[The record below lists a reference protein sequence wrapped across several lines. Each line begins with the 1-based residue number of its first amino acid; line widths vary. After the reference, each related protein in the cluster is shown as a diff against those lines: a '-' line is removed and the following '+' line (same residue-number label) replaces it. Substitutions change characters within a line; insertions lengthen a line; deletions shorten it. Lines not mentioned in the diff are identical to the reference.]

1 MIYALRRNKMEANN
15 NTQILPVLPIRGLP
29 VFPYMI
35 ISFDVGREK
44 SVKAM
49 ERAVAE
55 NQTIFMVAQKNPADE
70 KVTDENVYRVGTI
83 GKVKQLLRLPENEIR
98 VLVEGVKRAELIRFT
113 GNKEYMEAEVMER
126 NSVTDENDDEERIA
140 TEAVMRKLKSQ
151 VGEYFA
157 ESGKGHGEAVS
168 SLVGV
173 KDADRFSDVVG
184 ANVPFQLEDKQKILS
199 EFVVI
204 DRLYLL
210 MELMNKEMQI
220 LQVERKISKKVRKTI
235 DKSQKDYYL
244 REQIKAIQD
253 ELGDKDST
261 VEEVEDYIEQLTE
274 ANVPEEVMKKA
285 NKELSK
291 LRKMHAGNPE
301 ASVIRNYVETLIEI
315 PWNKPT
321 EEIIDLE
328 RAENI
333 LEDEHYGLKKVKERI
348 LEFLAIRKLS
358 PEIKSPILCLVGPPG
373 VGKTSIAKSIAEAV
387 GRKYVR
393 ISLGGVRDEADIRG
407 HRKTYIGAMPGRII
421 NALKQAGSSNPLI
434 LLDEID
440 KMSADFKGDP
450 SAALLEV
457 LDAEQN
463 HAFRDHF
470 VEIPFDLSKVMFVA
484 TANSLDTIDRTLLDR
499 MEVISLSG
507 YTEEEKVNI
516 AYRYLFP
523 KQLKNHGLKKSN
535 VKISNEMFGVIAE
548 KYTKEAGVRGLERQI
563 AKLLRKIAKLIV
575 SENKKSVTISK
586 KNLEKFLGR
595 GIYKP
600 SEMNEQNIVGVATG
614 LAWTPYGG
622 DTLFIEVNS
631 MKGSGNIELTGS
643 LGDVMKESAKAAI
656 SYIRS
661 KTSELGIDEEFYK
674 NTDIHIHVPE
684 GATPKDGPSA
694 GITMA
699 TALVSSL
706 TGKAVNR
713 NVAMTGEITLRG
725 RVLPIG
731 GLKEKVLAA
740 YSAGIRTIIIPSE
753 NKPDLDDIPE
763 NIRKEIKFV
772 SAQHI
777 DTVLKTALVK

>member
-1 MIYALRRNKMEANN
+1 MEKDIK
-15 NTQILPVLPIRGLP
+15 ILPVLPIRGLP

-35 ISFDVGREK
+35 VSFDVGREK

-55 NQTIFMVAQKNPADE
+55 NQTIFMIAQKNPADE
-70 KVTDENVYRVGTI
+70 KVTNENVFKIGVI

-98 VLVEGVKRAELIRFT
+98 VLVEGVKRAEFIRFT
-113 GNKEYMEAEVMER
+113 ENSEYMEAEVIEKD
-126 NSVTDENDDEERIA
+126 SVTDENDEEERIA
-140 TEAVMRKLKSQ
+140 TEAVMRKLKAQ
-151 VGEYFA
+151 VGDYFA
-157 ESGKGHGEAVS
+157 ESGRGHNDAVS

-173 KDADRFSDVVG
+173 KDADRFCDIVG
-184 ANVPFQLEDKQKILS
+184 ANVPFQLEDKQAILS

-220 LQVERKISKKVRKTI
+220 LEVERKISKKVRKTI

-261 VEEVEDYIEQLTE
+261 VEEVEDYLEQLNE
-274 ANVPEEVMKKA
+274 AGVPEIVMKKA
-285 NKELSK
+285 EKELSK

-301 ASVIRNYVETLIEI
+301 ASVIRNYIEMLIEI
-315 PWNKPT
+315 PWSNET
-321 EEIIDLE
+321 EEVIDLE
-328 RAENI
+328 RAEKI
-333 LEDEHYGLKKVKERI
+333 LDDEHYGLEKVKERI

-373 VGKTSIAKSIAEAV
+373 VGKTSIARSIAEAV
-387 GRKYVR
+387 GRNYVR

-421 NALKQAGSSNPLI
+421 NALKNAGSKNPLI

-440 KMSADFKGDP
+440 KMGMDFKGDP

-457 LDAEQN
+457 LDSEQN
-463 HAFRDHF
+463 SAFRDHF
-470 VEIPFDLSKVMFVA
+470 VELPFDLSKVMFVA
-484 TANSLDTIDRTLLDR
+484 TANTLDTIDRTLLDR
-499 MEVISLSG
+499 MEVINLSG
-507 YTEEEKVNI
+507 YTTDEKIHI
-516 AYRYLFP
+516 ASRHLFP

-535 VKISNEMFGVIAE
+535 VKITDEMFGVIAE
-548 KYTKEAGVRGLERQI
+548 KYTKEAGVRNLERQI
-563 AKLLRKIAKLIV
+563 ANMLRKIAKMIV
-575 SENKKSVTISK
+575 SEGKKSVSVSGRNI
-586 KNLEKFLGR
+586 EKLLGR
-595 GIYKP
+595 AKFKP
-600 SEMNEQNIVGVATG
+600 SEMNDKNIVGVATG
-614 LAWTPYGG
+614 LAWTPFGG

-631 MKGSGNIELTGS
+631 MKGSGNLELTGS

-656 SYIRS
+656 SYIRGNA
-661 KTSELGIDEEFYK
+661 TDLGVDADFYK

-694 GITMA
+694 GITIA

-706 TGKAVNR
+706 TKAPVKR
-713 NVAMTGEITLRG
+713 DVAMTGEITLRG

-731 GLKEKVLAA
+731 GLKEKALAA
-740 YSAGIRTIIIPSE
+740 YGAGIRTIIIPSE
-753 NKPDLDDIPE
+753 NVKDLDDIDK
-763 NIRKEIKFV
+763 NIRDEINFV
-772 SAQHI
+772 AV
-777 DTVLKTALVK
+777 DNVEKVLKTALQK

>member
-1 MIYALRRNKMEANN
+1 MESNN

-55 NQTIFMVAQKNPADE
+55 NQTIFMIAQKNPADE
-70 KVTDENVYRVGTI
+70 KVTDDNVYRVGTI

-113 GNKEYMEAEVMER
+113 DNADYMEAEVMER
-126 NSVTDENDDEERIA
+126 NSVADENDEEERIA

-157 ESGKGHGEAVS
+157 ESGRGHSDAVS

-184 ANVPFQLEDKQKILS
+184 ANVPFQLEDKQAILS

-220 LQVERKISKKVRKTI
+220 LEVERKISKKVRKTI

-261 VEEVEDYIEQLTE
+261 AQEVEDYLEQLE
-274 ANVPEEVMKKA
+274 NANVPDFVMKKA
-285 NKELSK
+285 EKELSK

-301 ASVIRNYVETLIEI
+301 ASVIRNYIETLIEI
-315 PWNKPT
+315 PWSKET

-328 RAENI
+328 RAQNI
-333 LEDEHYGLKKVKERI
+333 LEDEHYGMKKVKERI

-358 PEIKSPILCLVGPPG
+358 PDIKSPILCLVGPPG
-373 VGKTSIAKSIAEAV
+373 VGKTSIARSIAEAV
-387 GRKYVR
+387 GRNYVR

-421 NALKQAGSSNPLI
+421 NALKNAGSKNPLI

-440 KMSADFKGDP
+440 KMGMDFKGDP

-463 HAFRDHF
+463 NAFRDHF
-470 VEIPFDLSKVMFVA
+470 VELPFDLSKVMFVA
-484 TANSLDTIDRTLLDR
+484 TANTLDTIDRTLLDR
-499 MEVISLSG
+499 MEVINLSG
-507 YTEEEKVNI
+507 YTTDEKIHI
-516 AYRYLFP
+516 ASRHLFP

-535 VKISNEMFGVIAE
+535 VKINDEMFGVIAE
-548 KYTKEAGVRGLERQI
+548 KYTKEAGVRNLERQI
-563 AKLLRKIAKLIV
+563 ANMLRKIAKMIV
-575 SENKKSVTISK
+575 SENKKSVSVS
-586 KNLEKFLGR
+586 NRNVEKLLGR
-595 GIYKP
+595 AKYKP
-600 SEMNEQNIVGVATG
+600 SEMNDKNIVGVATG
-614 LAWTPYGG
+614 LAWTPFGG

-656 SYIRS
+656 SYIRGNA
-661 KTSELGIDEEFYK
+661 KELGIDADFYK

-694 GITMA
+694 GITIA

-706 TGKAVNR
+706 TGVPVKR
-713 NVAMTGEITLRG
+713 DVAMTGEITLRG

-731 GLKEKVLAA
+731 GLKEKALAA
-740 YSAGIRTIIIPSE
+740 YTAGIRTIIIPSE
-753 NKPDLDDIPE
+753 NKNDLEEIDKT
-763 NIRKEIKFV
+763 IRNEINFV
-772 SAQHI
+772 AVESVEK
-777 DTVLKTALVK
+777 VLKTALAGKEDK

>member
-1 MIYALRRNKMEANN
+1 MEANN

-35 ISFDVGREK
+35 VSFDVGREK

-55 NQTIFMVAQKNPADE
+55 NQLIFMIAQKNPADE
-70 KVTDENVYRVGTI
+70 KVNNDNVYTVGTI
-83 GKVKQLLRLPENEIR
+83 GRVKQLLRLPENEIR
-98 VLVEGVKRAELIRFT
+98 VLVEGIKRAEFVRFT
-113 GNKEYMEAEVMER
+113 DNKEYMEAEVIER
-126 NSVTDENDDEERIA
+126 DSVTDENDQEEAIA
-140 TEAVMRKLKSQ
+140 TEAVMRKLKAQ
-151 VGEYFA
+151 VGDYFA
-157 ESGKGHGEAVS
+157 ESGKVHGEAVS

-184 ANVPFQLEDKQKILS
+184 ANVPFQLEDKQAILS

-261 VEEVEDYIEQLTE
+261 VEEVEDYLEQLE
-274 ANVPEEVMKKA
+274 NANVPDFVMKKA
-285 NKELSK
+285 EKELSK

-301 ASVIRNYVETLIEI
+301 ASVIRNYIETLIEI
-315 PWNKPT
+315 PWNKET
-321 EEIIDLE
+321 EEVIDLE

-333 LEDEHYGLKKVKERI
+333 LEEQHYGMKKVKERI

-358 PEIKSPILCLVGPPG
+358 PDIKSPILCLVGPPG
-373 VGKTSIAKSIAEAV
+373 VGKTSIARSIAESV
-387 GRKYVR
+387 GRNYVR

-421 NALKQAGSSNPLI
+421 NALKNAGSKNPLI

-440 KMSADFKGDP
+440 KMGADFKGDP

-463 HAFRDHF
+463 NAFRDHF
-470 VEIPFDLSKVMFVA
+470 VELPFDLSKVMFVA

-499 MEVISLSG
+499 MEVIHLSG
-507 YTEEEKVNI
+507 YTTDEKIHI
-516 AYRYLFP
+516 ASRHLFP

-535 VKISNEMFGVIAE
+535 VKISDEMFGVIAE
-548 KYTKEAGVRGLERQI
+548 KYTKEAGVRNLERQI
-563 AKLLRKIAKLIV
+563 ANMLRKIAKMIV
-575 SENKKSVTISK
+575 SENKKSVSVSGRNI
-586 KNLEKFLGR
+586 EKLLGR
-595 GIYKP
+595 AKFKP
-600 SEMNEQNIVGVATG
+600 SEMNDKNIVGVATG
-614 LAWTPYGG
+614 LAWTPFGG

-661 KTSELGIDEEFYK
+661 KATELGIDADFYK

-694 GITMA
+694 GITIA

-706 TGKAVNR
+706 TKAPVKR
-713 NVAMTGEITLRG
+713 DVAMTGEITLRG

-731 GLKEKVLAA
+731 GLKEKALAA
-740 YSAGIRTIIIPSE
+740 YTAGIRTIIIPSE
-753 NKPDLDDIPE
+753 NKNDLEDIDKT
-763 NIRKEIKFV
+763 IRDEINFV
-772 SAQHI
+772 AV
-777 DTVLKTALVK
+777 DNVEKVLKTALAGKGDK

>member
-1 MIYALRRNKMEANN
+1 MEKD
-15 NTQILPVLPIRGLP
+15 IKVLPVLPVRGLP

-35 ISFDVGREK
+35 VSFDVGREK

-70 KVTDENVYRVGTI
+70 KVTNENVYEIGVV

-98 VLVEGVKRAELIRFT
+98 VLVEGVKRAEFIRFT
-113 GNKEYMEAEVMER
+113 ENEEYIEAEVIEKD
-126 NSVTDENDDEERIA
+126 SVSDENDEEERIA
-140 TEAVMRKLKSQ
+140 TEAVMRKLKTQ
-151 VGEYFA
+151 VGDYFA
-157 ESGKGHGEAVS
+157 ESGKVHSEAVS

-173 KDADRFSDVVG
+173 KDADRFCDIVG
-184 ANVPFQLEDKQKILS
+184 ANVPFQLEDKQAILS

-220 LQVERKISKKVRKTI
+220 LQIERKISKKVRKTI

-261 VEEVEDYIEQLTE
+261 AQEVEDYLEQLNE
-274 ANVPEEVMKKA
+274 ANVPENVMKKA
-285 NKELSK
+285 EKELSK

-301 ASVIRNYVETLIEI
+301 ASVIRNYIETLIEI
-315 PWNKPT
+315 PWSKET

-328 RAENI
+328 RAEKI
-333 LEDEHYGLKKVKERI
+333 LDDEHYGLEKVKERI

-358 PEIKSPILCLVGPPG
+358 PDIKSPILCLVGPPG
-373 VGKTSIAKSIAEAV
+373 VGKTSIARSIAEAV
-387 GRKYVR
+387 GRNYVR

-421 NALKQAGSSNPLI
+421 NALKNAGSKNPLI

-440 KMSADFKGDP
+440 KMGADFKGDP

-463 HAFRDHF
+463 NAFRDHF
-470 VEIPFDLSKVMFVA
+470 VELPFDLSKVMFVA
-484 TANSLDTIDRTLLDR
+484 TANTLDTIDRTLLDR
-499 MEVISLSG
+499 MEIINLSG
-507 YTEEEKVNI
+507 YTADEKIHI
-516 AYRYLFP
+516 ASRHLFP

-535 VKISNEMFGVIAE
+535 VKISDEIFGVIVE
-548 KYTKEAGVRGLERQI
+548 KYTKEAGVRNLERQI
-563 AKLLRKIAKLIV
+563 ANMLRKIAKMIV
-575 SENKKSVTISK
+575 AENKKSVSVSNRNI
-586 KNLEKFLGR
+586 EKLLGR
-595 GIYKP
+595 AKFKP
-600 SEMNEQNIVGVATG
+600 SEMNDKNIVGVATG
-614 LAWTPYGG
+614 LAWTPFGG

-631 MKGSGNIELTGS
+631 MKGSGNLELTGS

-656 SYIRS
+656 SYIRGNA
-661 KTSELGIDEEFYK
+661 TELGIDADFYK

-694 GITMA
+694 GITIA

-706 TGKAVNR
+706 TKVPVKR
-713 NVAMTGEITLRG
+713 DVAMTGEITLRG

-731 GLKEKVLAA
+731 GLKEKALAA
-740 YSAGIRTIIIPSE
+740 YGAGIRTIIIPSE
-753 NKPDLDDIPE
+753 NIKDLDDIDK
-763 NIRKEIKFV
+763 NIRDEINFV
-772 SAQHI
+772 AV
-777 DTVLKTALVK
+777 DTVEKVLKTALQK

>member
-1 MIYALRRNKMEANN
+1 MEANN

-55 NQTIFMVAQKNPADE
+55 NQTIFMIAQKNPADE
-70 KVTDENVYRVGTI
+70 KVTDDNVYGVGTI

-98 VLVEGVKRAELIRFT
+98 VLVEGIKRAELVRFT
-113 GNKEYMEAEVMER
+113 DNKDYMEAEVIER
-126 NSVTDENDDEERIA
+126 DSVTDENDEEERIA
-140 TEAVMRKLKSQ
+140 TEAVMRKLKAQ
-151 VGEYFA
+151 VSDYFA
-157 ESGKGHGEAVS
+157 ESGRGHNDAIS

-184 ANVPFQLEDKQKILS
+184 ANVPFQLEDKQAILS

-261 VEEVEDYIEQLTE
+261 VEEVEDYIEQLE
-274 ANVPEEVMKKA
+274 NANVPDFVLKKA
-285 NKELSK
+285 EKELSK

-301 ASVIRNYVETLIEI
+301 ASVIRNYIETLIEI
-315 PWNKPT
+315 PWNKET
-321 EEIIDLE
+321 EEVIDLE

-333 LEDEHYGLKKVKERI
+333 LEDEHYGMKKVKERI

-358 PEIKSPILCLVGPPG
+358 PDIKSPILCLVGPPG
-373 VGKTSIAKSIAEAV
+373 VGKTSIARSIAESV
-387 GRKYVR
+387 GRNYVR

-421 NALKQAGSSNPLI
+421 NALKNAGSKNPLI

-440 KMSADFKGDP
+440 KMGMDFKGDP

-457 LDAEQN
+457 LDSEQN
-463 HAFRDHF
+463 SAFRDHF
-470 VEIPFDLSKVMFVA
+470 VELPFDLSKVMFVA
-484 TANSLDTIDRTLLDR
+484 TANTLDTIDRTLLDR
-499 MEVISLSG
+499 MEVINLSG
-507 YTEEEKVNI
+507 YTTDEKIHI
-516 AYRYLFP
+516 ASRHLFP

-535 VKISNEMFGVIAE
+535 VKINDEMFGVIAE
-548 KYTKEAGVRGLERQI
+548 KYTKEAGVRNLERQI
-563 AKLLRKIAKLIV
+563 ANMLRKIAKMIV
-575 SENKKSVTISK
+575 SENKKSVSVSNRNI
-586 KNLEKFLGR
+586 EKLLGR
-595 GIYKP
+595 AKFKP
-600 SEMNEQNIVGVATG
+600 SEMNDKNIVGVATG
-614 LAWTPYGG
+614 LAWTPFGG

-656 SYIRS
+656 SYIRANA
-661 KTSELGIDEEFYK
+661 KELGVDEEFYK

-694 GITMA
+694 GITIA

-706 TGKAVNR
+706 TKVPVKR
-713 NVAMTGEITLRG
+713 DVAMTGEITLRG

-731 GLKEKVLAA
+731 GLKEKALAA
-740 YSAGIRTIIIPSE
+740 YTAGIRTIIIPSE
-753 NKPDLDDIPE
+753 NIRDLEDIDKVIRDEINFVAVDDVE
-763 NIRKEIKFV
+763 K
-772 SAQHI
+772 
-777 DTVLKTALVK
+777 VLKTALQK